1 MIPVH
6 CLFILVLQQAGF
18 TVLPCLAVTVG
29 DNLHVCAIEGVKSNP
44 YRDQSEEVLWDEG
57 KIQRPL
63 GTQRNMFPS
72 IFFNCELW
80 SSFPCLFYG
89 KFKVISGIKMTNW
102 LILSVV
108 INMEHYL
115 LVKQLH
121 N

>member
-44 YRDQSEEVLWDEG
+44 YRDQSEEVLRDEG

-72 IFFNCELW
+72 IFLTVNSGPHFLA
-80 SSFPCLFYG
+80 SF
-89 KFKVISGIKMTNW
+89 
-102 LILSVV
+102 
-108 INMEHYL
+108 MENSKLYQAL
-115 LVKQLH
+115 K
-121 N
+121 